1 VPTASTVSVD
11 AASTINASATRNG
24 SGGKVVVWSD
34 QLTSFAGL
42 IKATGGT
49 LGGNGGFVET
59 SSHGVLNYAGTV
71 DVSAAAGAF
80 GTLLLDPYNVTII
93 AGADLGGSL
102 SSGTFT
108 PTANDSVL
116 STTTLTNALATANVV
131 VTTGNGGTQAGNITV
146 ASPVA
151 WSSGGRLTLSA
162 YNNVVVNAS
171 ISNAGGANVI
181 LRADN
186 TGTGTGTVLFRD
198 GGNVST
204 SGQMSIF

>member
-1 VPTASTVSVD
+1 MDGATIRLD
-11 AASTINASATRNG
+11 AQCALTGHWTGQLDAPGAILNEEAAEVNPLKLTLALVRRGQKKVMRVFIHTHVNAYRRMG
-24 SGGKVVVWSD
+24 
-34 QLTSFAGL
+34 
-42 IKATGGT
+42 
-49 LGGNGGFVET
+49 
-59 SSHGVLNYAGTV
+59 
-71 DVSAAAGAF
+71 
-80 GTLLLDPYNVTII
+80 
-93 AGADLGGSL
+93 
-102 SSGTFT
+102 
-108 PTANDSVL
+108 NDSVL